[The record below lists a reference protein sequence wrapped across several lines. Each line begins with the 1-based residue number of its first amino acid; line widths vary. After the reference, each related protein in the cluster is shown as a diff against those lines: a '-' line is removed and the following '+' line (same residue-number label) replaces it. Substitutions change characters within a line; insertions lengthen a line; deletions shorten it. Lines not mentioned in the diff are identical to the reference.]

1 MTTSLLE
8 ERYWMILSAL
18 VMLTVNLKASNI
30 KELKG
35 LYILNYY
42 TVYLAVYL
50 FLFFLM
56 VILIPIEYIAEDPL
70 IKVNYF

>member
-1 MTTSLLE
+1 
-8 ERYWMILSAL
+8 MIIAALIMLSI
-18 VMLTVNLKASNI
+18 NLKASNI

-42 TVYLAVYL
+42 TVYLAIYL

-56 VILIPIEYIAEDPL
+56 AILIPIEYIAEDPL
-70 IKVNYF
+70 LEIEYF

>member
-8 ERYWMILSAL
+8 ERNWMIISAL
-18 VMLTVNLKASNI
+18 IMMTVNLKASNI
-30 KELKG
+30 KEIKG
-35 LYILNYY
+35 LYFLNYY
-42 TVYLAVYL
+42 TVYLAIYL

-70 IKVNYF
+70 IEV